1 MPQLCEEAYVMLR
14 HMQMLPGRGMMPTAA
29 ATCSWLNVTWASLST
44 PVVAL
49 AATVSP
55 KDSWVKVKE

>member
-1 MPQLCEEAYVMLR
+1 MLR